1 MRVIAGTFR
10 SRILKEVGEH
20 STRET
25 KDLVKESMFNSIG
38 PSIVERKVLDLFA
51 GSGSLG
57 IESLSRGAK
66 TCVFIDSN
74 IKAISTIRENV
85 VKLDLMNLSGIVQ
98 GEYFKYLNSTSSK
111 FDVILLDPP
120 YSMDVIN
127 SIIELISFKKL
138 LSENGVIISL
148 TEKNTVLKEKN
159 NDIIKYKEKTKGIT
173 KISFWKWG

>member
-10 SRILKEVGEH
+10 SRILKEVGER

-38 PSIVERKVLDLFA
+38 PSIIEKRVLDLFA

-57 IESLSRGAK
+57 IEALSRGAK

-74 IKAISTIRENV
+74 IKAISIIRENI
-85 VKLDLMNLSGIVQ
+85 VKLDLMNLSGIVK

-111 FDVILLDPP
+111 FDVIILDPP

-138 LSENGVIISL
+138 LSDNGVIIAL